1 MPPTRPHFWKWY
13 VCGLLLLATTINY
26 MDRVT
31 LANASVR
38 VTKEFGLSEEQYGNL
53 ELVFGWA
60 FAAGSLVF
68 GFLADR
74 LKIYWL
80 YPVVLA
86 GWSVMGMISG
96 WTSSY
101 TELLVCRLCLGFFEA
116 GHWPCA
122 LKTTFALLDEKD
134 RTMGNSVLQSGAS
147 IGAIITP
154 QIMKALMTDDIGSWR
169 GAFVIVGAVGL
180 GWVVVWFISM
190 RRSLSTRETLQFEE
204 KAIDNQPISMQS
216 FFQDSRKAILTLF
229 CLGEVLWLCSHL
241 IYLGLMRASLKLAIT
256 FKVPSIILRDLVL
269 LLVLG
274 MFCWLLFRW
283 RPRESTQR
291 IAFGGIGLLA
301 CMVAVFSGGWGW
313 LIVGTIFLITSLSP
327 SVALILCGPRF
338 WALALLIFGTQTV
351 WHIYRVWM
359 MKFLQTGR
367 GYSEAAALNFQ
378 SAYYIATDVGCI
390 LAGVIS
396 IWLAKRGLDA
406 HGARR
411 RVYATACLLTS
422 LSVFIPWLPQGWLLL
437 GMLLVIGGGAL
448 ALFPCYYSFVQEVS
462 ATHVGRVTGLL
473 SMWVWAVTSPLH
485 TLFGWIAD
493 QTGSYDKGLVIAG
506 LAPWLGVIAM
516 KLLWDRRKA
525 VPNHFAV

>member
-1 MPPTRPHFWKWY
+1 
-13 VCGLLLLATTINY
+13 

-53 ELVFGWA
+53 ELIFGWA

-68 GFLADR
+68 GLLADR
-74 LKIYWL
+74 VRVYWL

-86 GWSVMGMISG
+86 GWSVMGMGSG

-101 TELLVCRLCLGFFEA
+101 TELLVCRMLLGFFEA

-147 IGAIITP
+147 IGAIVTP

-180 GWVVVWFISM
+180 GWVVVWFVSM
-190 RRSLSTRETLQFEE
+190 
-204 KAIDNQPISMQS
+204 
-216 FFQDSRKAILTLF
+216 
-229 CLGEVLWLCSHL
+229 
-241 IYLGLMRASLKLAIT
+241 
-256 FKVPSIILRDLVL
+256 
-269 LLVLG
+269 
-274 MFCWLLFRW
+274 
-283 RPRESTQR
+283 RPRELETAPQ
-291 IAFGGIGLLA
+291 AEKAAGGPQLFDLI
-301 CMVAVFSGGWGW
+301 FSR
-313 LIVGTIFLITSLSP
+313 
-327 SVALILCGPRF
+327 RF
-338 WALALLIFGTQTV
+338 WALALLITGTQTV
-351 WHIYRVWM
+351 WHIYRVWL

-367 GYSEAAALNFQ
+367 GYSEAEALNFQ
-378 SAYYIATDVGCI
+378 SAYYIATDVGCV
-390 LAGVIS
+390 LAGVVS

-411 RVYATACLLTS
+411 WVYAGACLLTS
-422 LSVFIPWLPQGWLLL
+422 LSVALPWLPQGWLLL
-437 GMLLVIGGGAL
+437 GVLLIIGGGAL
-448 ALFPCYYSFVQEVS
+448 ALFPCYYSFVQEIS
-462 ATHVGRVTGLL
+462 ATHVGRITGLL

-485 TLFGWIAD
+485 KLFGWIAD
-493 QTGSYDKGLVIAG
+493 KTGSYDEGLVIAG

-516 KLLWDRRKA
+516 KLLWDLPKGRATLSRA
-525 VPNHFAV
+525 

>member
-1 MPPTRPHFWKWY
+1 MPENRSHTWKWY

-53 ELVFGWA
+53 ELIFGWA

-68 GFLADR
+68 GLLADR
-74 LKIYWL
+74 VRVYWL

-86 GWSVMGMISG
+86 GWSVMGMVSG

-101 TELLVCRLCLGFFEA
+101 TELLVCRMLLGFFEA

-147 IGAIITP
+147 IGAIVTP

-180 GWVVVWFISM
+180 GWVVVWFVSM
-190 RRSLSTRETLQFEE
+190 
-204 KAIDNQPISMQS
+204 
-216 FFQDSRKAILTLF
+216 
-229 CLGEVLWLCSHL
+229 
-241 IYLGLMRASLKLAIT
+241 
-256 FKVPSIILRDLVL
+256 
-269 LLVLG
+269 
-274 MFCWLLFRW
+274 
-283 RPRESTQR
+283 RPRELETAPQ
-291 IAFGGIGLLA
+291 AEKAAGGPQLFDLI
-301 CMVAVFSGGWGW
+301 FSR
-313 LIVGTIFLITSLSP
+313 
-327 SVALILCGPRF
+327 RF
-338 WALALLIFGTQTV
+338 WALALLITGTQTV
-351 WHIYRVWM
+351 WHIYRVWL

-367 GYSEAAALNFQ
+367 GYSEAEALNFQ
-378 SAYYIATDVGCI
+378 SAYYIATDVGCV
-390 LAGVIS
+390 LAGVVS

-411 RVYATACLLTS
+411 WVYAGACLLTS
-422 LSVFIPWLPQGWLLL
+422 LSVALPWLPQGWLLL
-437 GMLLVIGGGAL
+437 GVLLIIGGGAL
-448 ALFPCYYSFVQEVS
+448 ALFPCYYSFVQEIS
-462 ATHVGRVTGLL
+462 ATHVGRITGLL

-485 TLFGWIAD
+485 KLFGWIAD
-493 QTGSYDKGLVIAG
+493 KTGSYDEGLVIAG

-516 KLLWDRRKA
+516 KLLWDLPKGRATLSRA
-525 VPNHFAV
+525 